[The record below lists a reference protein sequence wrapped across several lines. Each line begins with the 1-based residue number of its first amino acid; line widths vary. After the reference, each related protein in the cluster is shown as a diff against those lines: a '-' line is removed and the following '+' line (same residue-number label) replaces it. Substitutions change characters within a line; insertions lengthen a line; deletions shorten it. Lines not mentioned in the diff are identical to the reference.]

1 MCNNFSPVTA
11 WQLHMPRNVRYLF
24 KCIFQAKKSFL
35 IKLLPMK
42 CLHIFTLTNIFILSL
57 KKKIFKFQLKFT
69 LEMLAQGWG
78 ILIQKVFIG
87 VRFNSLI
94 SSFLFFPC
102 WFLFCGLHFY
112 CLGNWLGCNDWY
124 SQLKPQTEWRHVH
137 RWGCPSFSATYWDT
151 GGYNA
156 F

>member
-1 MCNNFSPVTA
+1 MRNNFSPVTA
-11 WQLHMPRNVRYLF
+11 WQLHIAKNVRYWF
-24 KCIFQAKKSFL
+24 KCIFQANKSFL
-35 IKLLPMK
+35 IRLLPVK
-42 CLHIFTLTNIFILSL
+42 CPHIFTLTNIFILS
-57 KKKIFKFQLKFT
+57 FKYP
-69 LEMLAQGWG
+69 
-78 ILIQKVFIG
+78 
-87 VRFNSLI
+87 RFNWNLPWKCWHTPGGFSSEKLFLAHVLI
-94 SSFLFFPC
+94 LFSFSFLFFPC

-137 RWGCPSFSATYWDT
+137 RWGRPSFSAAYWDI